1 MDTNL
6 PRRRFL
12 GALAAA
18 PALAVPAMA
27 ISAAAPAAK
36 LPPVLPYARVPTSDL
51 VLIGA
56 ECEYMVLELAIPNT
70 DEQCTRICERMGQ
83 LEAQMTACVA
93 SSLSGLHAKA
103 RLLKRMLDTDLC
115 GDEGDDIQSLTLSLI
130 DDIRRAEA
138 VERFEAEHAEPTET

>member
-1 MDTNL
+1 MIS
-6 PRRRFL
+6 RRHLLRS
-12 GALAAA
+12 AAIA

-27 ISAAAPAAK
+27 ISAAASPAASQ
-36 LPPVLPYARVPTSDL
+36 LPPVLPYARIPTSDL

-56 ECEYMVLELAIPNT
+56 ECEYMVLELAIPDT

-138 VERFEAEHAEPTET
+138 VERFEAECSEPTEA